1 MVQGILN
8 FEQYF
13 RAFKEQYVIIGG
25 TACDLLIAER
35 GGDFRATKD
44 LDMVLI
50 VEALTSEFGATFWA
64 FIREVGYKTWCR
76 DGEKPQYYRF
86 ENPKNDQYPKII
98 ELFSRKPEYIL
109 PAPDTVSVPIHFDD
123 DTSSLSAILLDDIY
137 YGFMC
142 SGKVFVADVGIPVLD
157 VPHLIVF
164 KIRAWLDLTARK
176 TRGEHVDSRNI
187 RKHKNDVFRLAFYA
201 PTEVITTVPAEIYT
215 DIENFCMEME
225 KAPVDPAQLGVDD
238 VTKEELLQVIRG
250 GFVIG
255 KMT

>member
-1 MVQGILN
+1 M
-8 FEQYF
+8 
-13 RAFKEQYVIIGG
+13 
-25 TACDLLIAER
+25 
-35 GGDFRATKD
+35 
-44 LDMVLI
+44 
-50 VEALTSEFGATFWA
+50 
-64 FIREVGYKTWCR
+64 
-76 DGEKPQYYRF
+76 
-86 ENPKNDQYPKII
+86 I
-98 ELFSRKPEYIL
+98 ELFTRKLDSIQLPEDAVLTPL
-109 PAPDTVSVPIHFDD
+109 PMDEDI
-123 DTSSLSAILLDDIY
+123 SSLSAILLDDIY
-137 YGFMC
+137 YEFMC

-201 PTEVITTVPAEIYT
+201 PTEVITAVPAEIYT

>member
-50 VEALTSEFGATFWA
+50 VEAMTSNFGERFWA
-64 FIREVGYKTWCR
+64 FIREAGYETWCR
-76 DGEKPQYYRF
+76 SDKTPQYYRF
-86 ENPKNDQYPKII
+86 MNPKYDQYPKII
-98 ELFSRKPEYIL
+98 ELFSRQPDYITPRSDIHL
-109 PAPDTVSVPIHFDD
+109 APIHIDD
-123 DTSSLSAILLDDIY
+123 DISSLSAILLNDVY
-137 YGFMC
+137 YEFLR
-142 SGKVFVADVGIPVLD
+142 SGIVSSGVGVPVLD
-157 VPHLIVF
+157 IPYLIAF